1 MQVVVQDVNDPPVCT
16 LAQPS
21 VAVLWPPNH
30 TMVEVSI
37 LGVTDPN
44 NSTVTISYPR
54 VTQDEP
60 INGVGDGD
68 TAPDAFKS
76 GNNILLRAERAGSG
90 NGRVYA
96 VQFQVTDLGRGQ
108 AVPERS
114 KVLRTQEHQGH
125 RSGQRPDL
133 QFLWPLVLSSI
144 HRTGSQE
151 AGPGRLVSLYRHW
164 ETRVHS
170 HSI

>member
-96 VQFQVTDLGRGQ
+96 VQFQVTDPDGASCTGT
-108 AVPERS
+108 VKGPPYP
-114 KVLRTQEHQGH
+114 RTSRTPQWTAA
-125 RSGQRPDL
+125 RPTI
-133 QFLWPLVLSSI
+133 PLAPSTLSI

-151 AGPGRLVSLYRHW
+151 AGPGRLGSLYRHW